1 MAAVST
7 VAVTLS
13 TKLLSNAKSAILRV
27 SAGIKAGAWIVRVS
41 GSTAVAAQYLPSAV
55 LARAGL
61 AGCTQVL
68 PQKG

>member
-27 SAGIKAGAWIVRVS
+27 SGIKAGAWIVRVS

-68 PQKG
+68 RKKG